1 MNGRRELTTA
11 VVLGAGAAALV
22 LATSTQPWA
31 VVSATD
37 ALGAVR
43 EVSPQGQ
50 QVAPQ
55 VPALALVALAASVAV
70 AFTRRLARI
79 AAGIAILLAGAG
91 SAVASFA
98 SGLNPAAGSSAALQD
113 ITGLAGTAAGAS
125 IIDASSTPWPWAAAA
140 AGAGLCLVG
149 GVVLL
154 RGSRW
159 AFPSPRY
166 EAPAAAE
173 HDMDDGAWA
182 ALSRGEDPTADD
194 RMLTTKEE
202 RT

>member
-1 MNGRRELTTA
+1 MNGRRELTST
-11 VVLGAGAAALV
+11 VVLGAGAAVLV
-22 LATSTQPWA
+22 LAASAQPWA

-43 EVSPQGQ
+43 VVSPEGQ
-50 QVAPQ
+50 QVSAQ

-79 AAGIAILLAGAG
+79 AAGTAILLAGAG

-98 SGLNPAAGSSAALQD
+98 SARNPAAGSSAALQD

-125 IIDASSTPWPWAAAA
+125 VVDASSTPWPWVA
-140 AGAGLCLVG
+140 AGAGAGLVLVG
-149 GVVLL
+149 GAVLL

-159 AFPSPRY
+159 AVPSARY

-173 HDMDDGAWA
+173 RVADDGTWA

-194 RMLTTKEE
+194 RMTTTKEE
-202 RT
+202 WT